1 MCTELDI
8 TDFFNNAAPM
18 DYSASV
24 AEIGNDAGPSTWRAA
39 CEDSPDYFLLDT
51 DEKRDAFRAFVRSSG
66 AWNNEEIAAWSD
78 IELNALCIQWISGDM
93 REGDLHPDMT
103 DSEWKEYE
111 QRANDGQVAGRIYGG
126 PLCVPEFAN
135 RVFFDISE

>member
-39 CEDSPDYFLLDT
+39 CEDSPEYFLLDT
-51 DEKRDAFRAFVRSSG
+51 DEKRDAFRKYARGFG
-66 AWNNEEIAAWSD
+66 AWNDEEIAAWTD
-78 IELNALCIQWISGDM
+78 IELNALCIQMISGDM
-93 REGDLHPDMT
+93 READLAPGMT
-103 DSEWKEYE
+103 ADAWKEYE
-111 QRANDGQVAGRIYGG
+111 QKANTGQIPGRIYGG
-126 PLCVPEFAN
+126 PLSTDG
-135 RVFFDISE
+135 RVYFSISE

>member
-39 CEDSPDYFLLDT
+39 CEDSPDYFMLDT
-51 DEKRDAFRAFVRSSG
+51 EEKREAFRAFARSSG
-66 AWNNEEIAAWSD
+66 GWNDEEIAAWTD

-93 REGDLHPDMT
+93 READLHPGMT
-103 DSEWKEYE
+103 VDDWKEYE
-111 QRANDGQVAGRIYGG
+111 QKCEVGNCAGRIYGG
-126 PLCVPEFAN
+126 PLCVPEFAD
-135 RVFFDISE
+135 RVFFNISE